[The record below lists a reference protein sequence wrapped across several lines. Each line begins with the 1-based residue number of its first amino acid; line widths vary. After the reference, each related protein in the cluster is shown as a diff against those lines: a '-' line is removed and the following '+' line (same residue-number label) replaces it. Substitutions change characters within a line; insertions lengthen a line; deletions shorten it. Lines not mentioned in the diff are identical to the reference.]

1 MNMLISLA
9 VEKYNLVH
17 ISILAFFPIL
27 IVSSYFIFR
36 NKSQKA
42 KDIYMYV
49 LMAITFVL
57 AWSGYFYKVIF
68 NVDNASKNFL
78 VQLPFHLCSINAIL
92 YPLFFVFRNKMNNL
106 FKTTTFAFMYFVG
119 MLGAFL
125 AMALDA
131 PVTVMGPDR
140 SLLDYTVF
148 EYWAKHGL
156 IFSIPILL
164 IILGYYKPKYID
176 IIKCSVLFLILIVI
190 AHILNVTFTTINHSM
205 GGEKVAN
212 FFYTIHPDNMIGLKQ
227 VFDVIEIPLVYLFPF
242 IFVAIPL
249 FSILYIPF
257 GIINL
262 VKRKQKKQN
271 NNL

>member
-1 MNMLISLA
+1 MNILISLV

-17 ISILAFFPIL
+17 LAILAFFPIL

-36 NKSQKA
+36 NKSQKT
-42 KDIYMYV
+42 KDIYMYI

-57 AWSGYFYKVIF
+57 AWSGYLYKVIF

-92 YPLFFVFRNKMNNL
+92 YPLFFCLRNKMNNL
-106 FKTTTFAFMYFVG
+106 LKTTSFSFMYFVG

-131 PVTVMGPDR
+131 PITVMGPEK
-140 SLLDYTVF
+140 SLLDYVVF
-148 EYWAKHGL
+148 EYWVKHGL

-164 IILGYYKPKYID
+164 IIFGYYKPKYLD
-176 IIKCSVLFLILIVI
+176 IYKCSVLFLILIVI
-190 AHILNVTFTTINHSM
+190 AHILNVTFTSINHSI
-205 GGEKVAN
+205 GGEKIAN
-212 FFYTIHPDNMIGLKQ
+212 FFYTMHPDGMIGLKQ
-227 VFDVIEIPLVYLFPF
+227 VFNLIPIPLVYLFPF

-249 FSILYIPF
+249 FHILYIPF

-262 VKRKQKKQN
+262 ISRKKVN
-271 NNL
+271 NK

>member
-1 MNMLISLA
+1 MNILLSLV

-17 ISILAFFPIL
+17 CTILAFFPIL

-36 NKSQKA
+36 NKSQKT
-42 KDIYMYV
+42 KDIYMYI

-92 YPLFFVFRNKMNNL
+92 YPLFFILRNKMNNL
-106 FKTTTFAFMYFVG
+106 LKTTTFSFMYFVG

-140 SLLDYTVF
+140 SLLYFTVF
-148 EYWAKHGL
+148 EYWFKHGL

-176 IIKCSVLFLILIVI
+176 IFKCSVLFLILIVI
-190 AHILNVTFTTINHSM
+190 AHILNVTFTSINQAM

-212 FFYTIHPDNMIGLKQ
+212 FFYTMHPDGMIGLKQ
-227 VFDVIEIPLVYLFPF
+227 VFDLINIPLVYLFPF
-242 IFVAIPL
+242 VFVAIPL
-249 FSILYIPF
+249 FSLLYVPF
-257 GIINL
+257 AIINL
-262 VKRKQKKQN
+262 VKRKQQKA
-271 NNL
+271 